1 MKPKN
6 LIIPVLVFG
15 LVFGSLMTSSLAAQ
29 KQKKAEQNAQE
40 QEREFIPKEIKSILQ
55 EGMDSRTPRTDI
67 TLDVFKDLYLPTSTM
82 TNLQKSD
89 SDSKMAI
96 ARNLA

>member
-29 KQKKAEQNAQE
+29 KQKKAEQNAALLALKA
-40 QEREFIPKEIKSILQ
+40 F
-55 EGMDSRTPRTDI
+55 TD
-67 TLDVFKDLYLPTSTM
+67 
-82 TNLQKSD
+82 
-89 SDSKMAI
+89 
-96 ARNLA
+96 